1 MDAYVGDRESYYSRI
16 NRDTIKPKIHTEP
29 QVPKT
34 EHRRLVPTFEENVH
48 AVFQEL
54 EELLLSKH
62 HDYGPKNIAEAPGGP
77 HNGLRVRLYD
87 KLARLSNWV
96 ETKSVLKHETAE
108 ESYKDVANYGVIGLL
123 VSRGLW
129 PNE

>member
-1 MDAYVGDRESYYSRI
+1 MTLIAERT
-16 NRDTIKPKIHTEP
+16 DTNK
-29 QVPKT
+29 
-34 EHRRLVPTFEENVH
+34 TFEENVH
-48 AVFQEL
+48 AIFVEL

-62 HDYGPKNIAEAPGGP
+62 HDYGPKNIAQAPGGP

-96 ETKSVLKHETAE
+96 ENQLSLKHETAE
-108 ESYKDVANYGVIGLL
+108 ESYKDIANYGVIGLL
-123 VSRGLW
+123 VARGLW